1 MSEKPYEEI
10 FADFEEITNSY
21 DRKNQYFD
29 ILYDSTSV
37 TSIAKTPSSE
47 DFSVSTKKSGYVAR
61 TFNDIWEEFAFEQRD
76 GLKSIKD
83 KLPKA
88 INKGE
93 NIATYEGWKFNKE
106 IKMKIDPT
114 SVPLEDKIKKIR
126 EIYDYVKSYD
136 ERIIQAR
143 ILYAEILTER
153 IFFNNEGCQL
163 RQVLP
168 RARIA
173 VLPIAKEGNVVDYDY
188 LIKTG
193 QMGFEIFD
201 YFSNE
206 NLEEVVKNSLELL
219 DAKAPPSGRTTIIL
233 DPKMTGL
240 IAHESFGHGLEAD
253 QVLRDRSYLKQYLHK
268 QVASEVCTIYDNPSI
283 ENEISS
289 YFFDDEGLRPG
300 NNLLVE
306 DGILKNFIYD
316 RRTSEKFNATPQG
329 NGRRES
335 FRHPVNVRMTS
346 TYFGSGDYELNEMIS
361 EIKEGVMLVH
371 GSFGMEDP
379 LGGGLQCTS
388 KKAYLIE
395 NGEKTKILKQTALSG
410 LVLDLL
416 MNIDAISKDIVKL
429 DGGTCGKGSEDLV
442 PVTSGGSYLRAKNAL
457 ISQG

>member
-1 MSEKPYEEI
+1 MSEKSYEEI
-10 FADFEEITNSY
+10 LTDFEEITNSY

-37 TSIAKTPSSE
+37 TSIIKTPSSE
-47 DFSVSTKKSGYVAR
+47 DFSVSIKKSGYVAR
-61 TFNDIWEEFAFEQRD
+61 TFIDIWQEYAFEQRD

-88 INKGE
+88 INKGD

-106 IKMKIDPT
+106 VKMKIDPA
-114 SVPLEDKIKKIR
+114 SVPIEDKIKKIR
-126 EIYDYVKSYD
+126 EIYNFVNTYD

-143 ILYAEILTER
+143 IIYSETLTER
-153 IFFNNEGCQL
+153 IFFNNEGCEL

-173 VLPIAKEGNVVDYDY
+173 VRPLAKEGSVVDYDY

-193 QMGFEIFD
+193 QMGFEIFE
-201 YFSNE
+201 YFTNE
-206 NLEEVVKNSLELL
+206 QLEEVVKKSLEMLK
-219 DAKAPPSGRTTIIL
+219 AKAPPSGRTTIIL
-233 DPKMTGL
+233 DPQMAGL

-253 QVLRDRSYLKQYLHK
+253 QVLRNRSYLKQYLHK
-268 QVASEVCTIYDNPSI
+268 QVANEACTIYDNPSI
-283 ENEISS
+283 EDQYNS
-289 YFFDDEGLRPG
+289 YFFDDEGIRTG

-306 DGILKNFIYD
+306 NGILKNFIYD
-316 RRTSEKFNATPQG
+316 RRTAEKFNATPQG

-335 FRHPVNVRMTS
+335 FGHPVNVRMTS

-361 EIKEGVMLVH
+361 EIKNGVMLVH

-395 NGEKTKILKQTALSG
+395 NGEKTKVLKQTALSG
-410 LVLDLL
+410 SVLDLL
-416 MNIDAISKDIVKL
+416 MNIDAVSKDKL
-429 DGGTCGKGSEDLV
+429 RVDGGTCGKGSEDFV
-442 PVTSGGSYLRAKNAL
+442 PVTSGGSYLRANNAL

>member
-1 MSEKPYEEI
+1 MNEKSYEEI

-21 DRKNQYFD
+21 NRKDQYFD
-29 ILYDSTSV
+29 ILYDSSSM
-37 TSIAKTPSSE
+37 TSITKTPAAE
-47 DFSVSTKKSGYVAR
+47 DLSVSTKKSGYVAR
-61 TFNDIWEEFAFEQRD
+61 TFYDIWKEFAFEQRD
-76 GLKSIKD
+76 SLKSIEK

-88 INKGE
+88 INKGN
-93 NIATYEGWKFNKE
+93 NIATYEGWKINKE
-106 IKMKIDPT
+106 VKMKIDPA
-114 SVPLEDKIKKIR
+114 SVPLEDKVKKIR

-143 ILYAEILTER
+143 ISYNETLTER
-153 IFFNNEGCQL
+153 IFFNNEGCKL

-168 RARIA
+168 RARIE
-173 VLPIAKEGNVVDYDY
+173 VLPVAKEGPVVDYDY
-188 LIKTG
+188 IIKSG
-193 QMGFEIFD
+193 QLGFEIFD
-201 YFSNE
+201 YFTNE
-206 NLEEVVKNSLELL
+206 KLEEVINNSLELL
-219 DAKAPPSGRTTIIL
+219 EAKAPPSGKTTIIL
-233 DPKMTGL
+233 DPTMVGM

-253 QVLRDRSYLKQYLHK
+253 QILRDRSYLKQYLHK

-283 ENEISS
+283 ENQISS
-289 YFFDDEGLRPG
+289 YFFDDEGIRTG

-306 DGILKNFIYD
+306 DGILKNFIHD
-316 RRTSEKFNATPQG
+316 RRTAEKLNATPQG

-346 TYFGSGDYELNEMIS
+346 TYFSSGDYELNEMIS
-361 EIKEGVMLVH
+361 EIKDGVMLAH

-395 NGEKTKILKQTALSG
+395 NGEKTKILKKTALSG

-416 MNIDAISKDIVKL
+416 MNIDAISKDKL
-429 DGGTCGKGSEDLV
+429 ELAGGTCGKGNEDFV
-442 PVTSGGSYLRAKNAL
+442 PVTDGGSYLRVKNAL